1 MLAITLLNVL
11 PPNADLKIRDAPSPT
26 HASWNEGDLIKNLVE
41 QYTMAIYSKAI
52 ERRDNG
58 KMVKVGA
65 VAMLWELHYTSRR
78 RWGELSLLAEH
89 TEVLAKSLEN
99 GLP

>member
-11 PPNADLKIRDAPSPT
+11 PPNADLKIRDASS

-41 QYTMAIYSKAI
+41 QFTIAIYSKAI

-99 GLP
+99 GLL